1 MKREFVLGKI
11 SDLMGWDTESAKRE
25 FAWLRLM
32 SRMKYDDY
40 HDFLAGMRFIESLAD
55 WLQQFP
61 QDRRGVA
68 YSFIRRRLVFLS
80 LREMRHLVGLF
91 YHDTVEPRLMAEA
104 ARLQGVPRYRVW
116 ADTEANALYWRL
128 LRKSLFVELSDGACV
143 DVFRRLN
150 EGRIS
155 NEQVVTAARI
165 NRQKWDDML
174 DDLQKDLG
182 SEDERFS
189 FVFLIDDFSGS
200 GTTLLRKEEEKW
212 KGKLPRFWDDIADVF
227 DTHFDADWVLAVHH
241 YLATAQ
247 AVAAIEDRHRLKCEE
262 AGGKTWFQHVEF
274 TFGMILPKSFSV
286 HAEDEQ
292 EFAELVQNYYDDSIE
307 TIHIK
312 KGGSDA
318 RWGFGE
324 CGLPLVL
331 EHNTPN
337 NSIALIWAETA
348 GEGGAHPMRP
358 LFRRRQRHL
367 ERKEA

>member
-11 SDLMGWDTESAKRE
+11 SALMGWDPEAAQRE

-61 QDRRGVA
+61 QDKRAVA
-68 YSFIRRRLVFLS
+68 YSFVRRRLVFLS

-91 YHDTVEPRLMAEA
+91 YHDTVEPRLMEEA
-104 ARLQGVPRYRVW
+104 ARLRGIPRYRVW
-116 ADTEANALYWRL
+116 ADADARELYRRV
-128 LRKSLFVELSDGACV
+128 LRKSLFVELSDGARA

-155 NEQVVTAARI
+155 NEQVVTAPRI
-165 NRQKWDDML
+165 NKPKWDDML
-174 DDLQKDLG
+174 GNLREDLG
-182 SEDERFS
+182 SAEERFS
-189 FVFLIDDFSGS
+189 FVFLIDDFTGS
-200 GTTLLRKEEEKW
+200 GMTLLRKEEEKW
-212 KGKLPRFWDDIADVF
+212 KGKLPRFWDDIAEVF
-227 DTHFDADWVLAVHH
+227 DTHFDPDWVLAVHH
-241 YLATAQ
+241 YVASAQ
-247 AVAAIEDRHRLKCEE
+247 AAAAIEAGHRSKSKE
-262 AGGKTWFQHVEF
+262 AGGKDWFPHVEF
-274 TFGMILPKSFSV
+274 SFGMVFPNSFSV

-292 EFAELVQNYYDDSIE
+292 EFAELVQTYYDDSIE
-307 TIHIK
+307 TPHIK

-318 RWGFGE
+318 RWGFGD
-324 CGLPLVL
+324 CGVPLVL

-367 ERKEA
+367 